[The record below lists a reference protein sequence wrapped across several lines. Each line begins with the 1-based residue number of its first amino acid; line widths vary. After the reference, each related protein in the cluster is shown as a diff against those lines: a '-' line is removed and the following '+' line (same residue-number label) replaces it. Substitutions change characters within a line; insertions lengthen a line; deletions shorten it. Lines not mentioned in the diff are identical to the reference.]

1 MSSNEKW
8 SVFRGNSRR
17 TGYLPVFSK
26 TCSPILKYK
35 VKAGDY
41 LYSSPIFSD
50 KVHLLS
56 YSSSRSG
63 IYTFEPTNGKLCWVF
78 DLEMLPPY
86 PWYTAA
92 AYQDIIYV
100 SDYGSFSSLS
110 ALTGQSLNRSEQGDG
125 WFSLTSP
132 VYDSEM
138 IYIGSNYM
146 CLHAFDHS
154 SLEIK
159 WSFRIERNITA
170 DTALSDD
177 AVFVVSQQLG
187 TSFIQCVE
195 KGLGKE
201 LWTFAI
207 ENASVRAAPVVS
219 GEIVYIVSFRFRI
232 PQSCSVYALNTHTGL
247 LIWQKD
253 FNSDVLG
260 GNFRIK
266 NNHNLLGSSPAVTD
280 EEIYLILPN
289 GQLYCINK
297 VSQEINWSYDSLSQI
312 ECSPAISRDA
322 IYFGTSNGVLHALDR
337 HTGLTLW
344 DYQASSSIC
353 ASPALDDASIY
364 FGSIDGWFY
373 SISL

>member
-1 MSSNEKW
+1 
-8 SVFRGNSRR
+8 
-17 TGYLPVFSK
+17 
-26 TCSPILKYK
+26 
-35 VKAGDY
+35 
-41 LYSSPIFSD
+41 
-50 KVHLLS
+50 
-56 YSSSRSG
+56 
-63 IYTFEPTNGKLCWVF
+63 
-78 DLEMLPPY
+78 
-86 PWYTAA
+86 
-92 AYQDIIYV
+92 
-100 SDYGSFSSLS
+100 
-110 ALTGQSLNRSEQGDG
+110 
-125 WFSLTSP
+125 
-132 VYDSEM
+132 
-138 IYIGSNYM
+138 M